1 MADSAGV
8 PIAPW
13 RRLWLYALGVAIVLF
28 LVLPTVIV
36 VPMSFGNARFLRF
49 PPQELSLRWYHA
61 YLGSIE
67 WRDATWISLKAAVA
81 TMLVATPLGVMAAYG
96 LHASR
101 LRMARLIETALIA
114 PLILPLILVS
124 IAIFFLYARLG
135 LNNTVTGL
143 VLAHCCLAMPFVFV
157 TVLAALKG
165 YDMNQE
171 RVARSLGASR
181 FVAFITITLPQIRF
195 SVFSGALLAFIT
207 SLDET
212 VVALFISGGDAATL
226 TRRMFT
232 ALRDEIDPTVAAISS
247 LLIGVTLTL
256 LALGLV
262 FGDRRRAGRQP

>member
-1 MADSAGV
+1 MADTATGV
-8 PIAPW
+8 PIAHA
-13 RRLWLYALGVAIVLF
+13 RRLWLYALGFLIVLF
-28 LVLPTVIV
+28 LVLPTIIVI
-36 VPMSFGNARFLRF
+36 PMSFSGTRFLRF
-49 PPQELSLRWYHA
+49 PPEQLSWRWYLA
-61 YLGSIE
+61 YFGSIE
-67 WRDATWISLKAAVA
+67 WRDATWVSLKAAIL

-101 LRMARLIETALIA
+101 SKLSRLVETALIA

-124 IAIFFLYARLG
+124 IGIFFLYARLG
-135 LNNTVTGL
+135 LNNTLTGL
-143 VLAHCCLAMPFVFV
+143 VLAHVCLAMPFVFV
-157 TVLAALKG
+157 TVLAGLKG

-181 FVAFITITLPQIRF
+181 LVAFVTVTLPQIRF

-207 SLDET
+207 SLDEV
-212 VVALFISGGDAATL
+212 VVALFISGSENATL

-247 LLIGVTLTL
+247 LLVALTLTL

-262 FGDRRRAGRQP
+262 FGDRRAGTR

>member
-1 MADSAGV
+1 MADTATGV
-8 PIAPW
+8 PIAHA
-13 RRLWLYALGVAIVLF
+13 RRLWLYALGFLIVLF
-28 LVLPTVIV
+28 LVLPTIIVI
-36 VPMSFGNARFLRF
+36 PMSFSGTRFLRF
-49 PPQELSLRWYHA
+49 PPEQLSWRWYLA
-61 YLGSIE
+61 YFGSIE
-67 WRDATWISLKAAVA
+67 WRDATWVSLKAAIL

-101 LRMARLIETALIA
+101 SKLSRLVETALIA

-124 IAIFFLYARLG
+124 IGIFFLYARLG
-135 LNNTVTGL
+135 LNNTLTGL
-143 VLAHCCLAMPFVFV
+143 VLAHVCLAMPFVFV
-157 TVLAALKG
+157 TVLAGLKG

-181 FVAFITITLPQIRF
+181 LVAFVTVTLPQVRF

-207 SLDET
+207 SLDEV
-212 VVALFISGGDAATL
+212 VVALFISGGENATL

-247 LLIGVTLTL
+247 LLVALTLTL

-262 FGDRRRAGRQP
+262 FGDRRAGTR